1 MRGAGWWVLRFW
13 NKGNKGCRGG
23 GFYISGFDEIR
34 GGVGKLGQEGARGVR
49 VLQGNVQ
56 MVLKAKVKEKA

>member
-1 MRGAGWWVLRFW
+1 MPP
-13 NKGNKGCRGG
+13 CRGG

-49 VLQGNVQ
+49 VLQENVQ